1 MIFSRSEYG
10 WLNFNRFAKVW
21 VRFFREGIIAKKKK
35 IPIFDMKIGYPVEN
49 LQNAVYCFVK

>member
-21 VRFFREGIIAKKKK
+21 VRFFREGNIAKKKK

-49 LQNAVYCFVK
+49 L